1 LKWAKTHLLFT
12 FNLFFCIS
20 FCSWGGV
27 EIVGSLPNLACS
39 ARGVIPVLICTQDAH
54 QSWEGP
60 HIWGRWRLNFEGAA
74 PGKDDG
80 VVTQSIGE
88 REKND

>member
-1 LKWAKTHLLFT
+1 
-12 FNLFFCIS
+12 
-20 FCSWGGV
+20 
-27 EIVGSLPNLACS
+27 
-39 ARGVIPVLICTQDAH
+39 VLICTQDAH

>member
-1 LKWAKTHLLFT
+1 LA
-12 FNLFFCIS
+12 NL
-20 FCSWGGV
+20 
-27 EIVGSLPNLACS
+27 NLS
-39 ARGVIPVLICTQDAH
+39 PFRL
-54 QSWEGP
+54 GP
-60 HIWGRWRLNFEGAA
+60 HICGRWRLNFEGVA